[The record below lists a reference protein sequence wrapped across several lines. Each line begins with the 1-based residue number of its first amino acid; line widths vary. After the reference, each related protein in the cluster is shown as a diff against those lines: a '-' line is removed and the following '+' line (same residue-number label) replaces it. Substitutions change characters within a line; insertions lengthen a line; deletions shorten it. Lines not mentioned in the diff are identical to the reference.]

1 MVGKKLN
8 FYSYGLEGAATL
20 ILTFKPPDSPEP
32 EPNRIPIAWKII
44 KLAPHAGVYSKATV
58 HYIPRLAFGHAQSED
73 DSLVAPSIWI
83 EVKNGDHTSI
93 TGEDGERHFTHVS
106 HRDSSK
112 TVTCANSSD
121 SPTDLTLG
129 LVKNSGINT
138 RFEPIF
144 LWKSVGRGIN
154 IGAQF
159 APILMAYATREQD
172 ANEFLRIAG
181 AVNAEPIWSQNL
193 DELDRVT
200 GWNFMED
207 EGCGQFI
214 IEPAEST

>member
-93 TGEDGERHFTHVS
+93 TGEDDERHFTRQENHMTAIAGGS
-106 HRDSSK
+106 WR
-112 TVTCANSSD
+112 
-121 SPTDLTLG
+121 
-129 LVKNSGINT
+129 
-138 RFEPIF
+138 R
-144 LWKSVGRGIN
+144 VGRRR
-154 IGAQF
+154 
-159 APILMAYATREQD
+159 PPY
-172 ANEFLRIAG
+172 
-181 AVNAEPIWSQNL
+181 
-193 DELDRVT
+193 
-200 GWNFMED
+200 
-207 EGCGQFI
+207 
-214 IEPAEST
+214 STVAMSGDKWR